1 MREKPLKKNSRF
13 YLGMV
18 LNVVEGMLSGF
29 NFLLLYEA
37 MKMLWNGT
45 INSPSL
51 LRLSSVPYLYG
62 WSATYRC
69 DAVL

>member
-1 MREKPLKKNSRF
+1 MRENPLKKNSRF

-18 LNVVEGMLSGF
+18 LNVAEGMLSGF

-51 LRLSSVPYLYG
+51 LRLSLFLG
-62 WSATYRC
+62 G
-69 DAVL
+69 VLILRIVI

>member
-1 MREKPLKKNSRF
+1 MRENPLKKNSRF

-51 LRLSSVPYLYG
+51 LAFCGAQRQLVRWP
-62 WSATYRC
+62 AAAKRR
-69 DAVL
+69 